1 MVDKWRRQ
9 QANLLQ
15 RWLKWDKMLPKTS
28 IPLPTTIILRQLQCR
43 LGHALLPTWGSS
55 STCIQ
60 LFITTGCHHR
70 STLLLPSLQPNEL
83 ILQSPFLPEEEV
95 IIINNNNIINNNII
109 LIMKGP
115 RFKDGIENEMGKK
128 SI

>member
-1 MVDKWRRQ
+1 
-9 QANLLQ
+9 
-15 RWLKWDKMLPKTS
+15 MLPKTF
-28 IPLPTTIILRQLQCR
+28 ILLPTIVILRQLQCR

-60 LFITTGCHHR
+60 LFITMGCHHR
-70 STLLLPSLQPNEL
+70 STLLLPSLQPNER
-83 ILQSPFLPEEEV
+83 ILQTTFLLEEEV
-95 IIINNNNIINNNII
+95 IIINNINNNINNI